1 MNKFQPEK
9 PALRAAFQHLRGLV
23 RTTPILPS
31 SFREGLFYKAENL
44 QWTGSFKVRTAFC
57 QIDRLT
63 ESERTKGVVAS
74 SSGNFAQALAF
85 AARRRAISAKL
96 VMMQSSN
103 PFKVERTR
111 ALGAEVVFCADRF
124 EARAEAVSLIAEEEG
139 RSVVHP
145 YDHPNAVAGN
155 ASLGLE
161 ILRQLPDVE
170 NVVLPISGGGLI
182 AGVASAIKLGKS
194 EARVW
199 GVQPEKANA
208 AWLSYRAGE
217 IRSIARAESV
227 ADGLAATRPGE
238 VTFPLIRQF
247 VDDVVTVREDSILQ
261 AVRYLLLEEKL
272 VVEPAGAVG
281 LAAVL
286 EELVPVR
293 NTVLVLSGGNIDP
306 ELLRRIL

>member
-1 MNKFQPEK
+1 
-9 PALRAAFQHLRGLV
+9 V
-23 RTTPILPS
+23 RTTPILPCS
-31 SFREGLFYKAENL
+31 LKEGLFYKAENL
-44 QWTGSFKVRTAFC
+44 QWTGSFKLRTASC
-57 QIDRLT
+57 QIGRL
-63 ESERTKGVVAS
+63 SEMERAKGVVAS

-85 AARRRAISAKL
+85 AARRRNVSAKL

-111 ALGAEVVFCADRF
+111 AHGGEVVFCEDRF
-124 EARAEAVSLIAEEEG
+124 EARAEAVSLIAEQEG
-139 RSVVHP
+139 RIVVHP
-145 YDHPNAVAGN
+145 YDHPDAVAGN
-155 ASLGLE
+155 ASLGFE

-170 NVVLPISGGGLI
+170 NLVLPISGGGLI
-182 AGVASAIKLGKS
+182 AGVASAVKLGKS

-199 GVQPEKANA
+199 GVQPDKANA

-227 ADGLAATRPGE
+227 ADGLAATRPGN

-306 ELLRRIL
+306 ELLRRIV